1 MFSKFIFTLGVLLTT
16 SSQAQ
21 PSETTLAPITVT
33 ANPLG
38 NAQVA
43 APVSTLGGDVL
54 VLRRASSL
62 GETIK
67 GMPGVS
73 SSYFGPNASRPT
85 IRGLDGERV
94 KILNNAGGSLDAS
107 ALSFDHAVPIDPL
120 IVERIEVLR
129 GPGSMLYGGSA
140 LGGVVNAL
148 DNRIPKKPVDG
159 VAGSGELRWGGA
171 QRERAGVALVEAGTE
186 KFTLH
191 VDAFGRKTSHLIV
204 PRHMPIQDATTLTE
218 TRRVRNS
225 AAQTQGGALGGSLFF
240 DQGYVGLSVDTY
252 DSRYGTVANPDV
264 TIQMRRHHLG
274 LAGEFKLQNNTLL
287 SAVRGQLNTT
297 RYQHEEIEGSG
308 EVGTTFKNSGHE
320 MRFEFDHAPLGK
332 MKGMLGVQLERS
344 NFSAL
349 GEEAFVPSTLTQKQA
364 FFMLEQ
370 LPWVGGTFS
379 AGARAEQVQVAS
391 AGDSNGTEAPQ
402 FGAPQK
408 RSFSLGSA
416 SVSNLMKLGPQ
427 WSLSTAL
434 SYTERAPT
442 SFELYANG
450 LHAATGEFE
459 LGNAQL
465 RSERGTNL
473 DMSATWKDKHNAL
486 RLGVFATY
494 FSRFISLDNIGN
506 TRPQL
511 VNGETEQLPESQFN
525 SVRAR
530 LVGIELEG
538 QHRLINQPWTLDLSG
553 KLDLTRS
560 RNLDTRQALPRMAP
574 LRLAVGLE
582 AKHGLYSGKVDA
594 EHHARQTRVPA
605 TDAPTDDFTVL
616 NLSVQRRLGFSQ
628 KSDGLWFVNLTN
640 LTNTLGYSATSAQTV
655 RGLSPL
661 PGRAL
666 KLGFRMGF

>member
-1 MFSKFIFTLGVLLTT
+1 MFSKFIFAMGFLLVT

-21 PSETTLAPITVT
+21 SSETTLAPVTVT

-43 APVSTLGGDVL
+43 APVSSLGGDDL

-62 GETIK
+62 GETLK
-67 GMPGVS
+67 MMPGVS

-94 KILNNAGGSLDAS
+94 KILSNAGSSLDAS

-148 DNRIPKKPVDG
+148 DNRIPKKPVEG
-159 VAGSGELRWGGA
+159 VAGAVELRLGGA

-186 KFTLH
+186 KFTWH
-191 VDAFGRKTSHLIV
+191 VDAFGRKTSDLTV
-204 PRHMPIQDATTLTE
+204 PRHTPMEGDTALPQ

-240 DQGYVGLSVDTY
+240 DQGYVGLSVDSY
-252 DSRYGTVANPDV
+252 DSHYGTVADPGV
-264 TIQMRRHHLG
+264 SIQMKRHHLG
-274 LAGEFKLQNNTLL
+274 LAGEFKPQNNALL
-287 SAVRGQLNTT
+287 NAVRGQVNTT
-297 RYQHEEIEGSG
+297 QYQHEEIEGSG
-308 EVGTTFKNSGHE
+308 AVGTTFKNSGHE
-320 MRFEFDHAPLGK
+320 VRFEFDHVPMGN

-344 NFSAL
+344 SFSAL
-349 GEEAFVPSTLTQKQA
+349 GEEAFVPATLTQKQA
-364 FFMLEQ
+364 LFMLEQ

-379 AGARAEQVQVAS
+379 AGARAEQVQVDS
-391 AGDSNGTEAPQ
+391 AGDANAAEASK

-408 RSFSLGSA
+408 RRFMLGSA
-416 SVSNLMKLGPQ
+416 SVSNLMKLGAQ
-427 WSLSTAL
+427 WSFSTAL

-450 LHAATGEFE
+450 LHAATAEFE
-459 LGNAQL
+459 VGRAQL
-465 RSERGTNL
+465 GPERGTNL
-473 DMSATWKDKHNAL
+473 DVSATWKDKHSSL

-494 FSRFISLDNIGN
+494 FSSFISLDNIGN
-506 TRPQL
+506 TRLQ
-511 VNGETEQLPESQFN
+511 VVDGEIKNLTETQFN
-525 SVRAR
+525 AVRAR
-530 LVGIELEG
+530 LAGIELEG
-538 QHRLINQPWTLDLSG
+538 QHRLINQPWTLDISG
-553 KLDLTRS
+553 KLDLTRG
-560 RNLDTRQALPRMAP
+560 RNLDTHQALPRIAP
-574 LRLAVGLE
+574 LRLSVGLE
-582 AKHGLYSGKVDA
+582 AKHGLYSGKVGV

-605 TDAPTDDFTVL
+605 TDVPTDDFTVL
-616 NLSVQRRLGFSQ
+616 NLSVQRRLSFSE
-628 KSDGLWFVNLTN
+628 KSDGVYFVKLTN
-640 LTNTLGYSATSAQTV
+640 LTNTLGYSATSVQTV

-666 KLGFRMGF
+666 ALGLRVGF